1 MQAGPGALHTR
12 LRLDELLLVVDDGVT
27 ALTPSRHQSLAP
39 GAVRSPGSIDQD
51 GVPEVTVMVGAV
63 LRIGQR
69 GQAGY
74 VLREIGRRAGL
85 GGIERP
91 RYVPRPVRIPGP
103 REVRP
108 ERHELVGE
116 RELWPADLA
125 GRPGILRRV

>member
-1 MQAGPGALHTR
+1 MRRVVMTLAL
-12 LRLDELLLVVDDGVT
+12 LGVT
-27 ALTPSRHQSLAP
+27 ALPTRGEVVNGSCCLLWIERVTASTPSLAQSLAP
-39 GAVRSPGSIDQD
+39 GAVRSPWSIDQD
-51 GVPEVTVMVGAV
+51 GVPEVTVMVGSV

-69 GQAGY
+69 GQAGD

-91 RYVPRPVRIPGP
+91 RDVPRPVRIPGL

-116 RELWPADLA
+116 RDLGPA
-125 GRPGILRRV
+125 